1 MIKVL
6 CPICQ
11 GVMEG
16 QGVSELPSPFPFWPF
31 CSQRC
36 KTIDLG
42 RWLGGAYRIP
52 ADEQEERTDSDE
64 DELP

>member
-1 MIKVL
+1 MIRVL

-11 GVMEG
+11 AVMEG
-16 QGVSELPSPFPFWPF
+16 QGVSDWPYFPF
-31 CSQRC
+31 CSERC

-42 RWLGGAYRIP
+42 RWLGESYRLP
-52 ADEQEERTDSDE
+52 AEEEEERTDSDE

>member
-1 MIKVL
+1 MIKLL

-11 GVMEG
+11 NVMEG
-16 QGVSELPSPFPFWPF
+16 RSAAEWPQLPF

-42 RWLGGAYRIP
+42 RWLGGDYRIR
-52 ADEQEERTDSDE
+52 AEDTEERTDSDE
-64 DELP
+64 DDLP